1 MFRNALEK
9 DLEFPA
15 DLISKDLA
23 NLLSLMLHKNH
34 EKRINKGQINLIKNH
49 PWCKD
54 INWT

>member
-34 EKRINKGQINLIKNH
+34 EKRINKNQINLIKNH